1 MVGEYDMTCGKF
13 EQEWFRT
20 HTPNGRMEILD
31 NCAHLTWFEYPEK
44 YTDLVISFVLGLGL

>member
-1 MVGEYDMTCGKF
+1 MTCGKF